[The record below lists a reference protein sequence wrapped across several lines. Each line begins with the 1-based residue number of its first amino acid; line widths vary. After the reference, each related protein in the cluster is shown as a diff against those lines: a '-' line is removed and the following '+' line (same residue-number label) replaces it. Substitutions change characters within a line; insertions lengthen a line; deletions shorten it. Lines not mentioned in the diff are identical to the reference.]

1 MAANNPNAIQ
11 RALYRALSQGAD
23 AKIAE
28 AKATILIYLTS
39 PVGIGEHP
47 QHIEE
52 MGKLLDTIAQAED
65 RKAMLQKHF
74 TAYEE

>member
-28 AKATILIYLTS
+28 AKATVLIYLTS

-65 RKAMLQKHF
+65 RKAMLEKHF
-74 TAYEE
+74 LAYAE

>member
-1 MAANNPNAIQ
+1 MAANNANLVQ
-11 RALYRALSQGAD
+11 RALYRALQQGAD

-28 AKATILIYLTS
+28 AKATVLIYLAS

-47 QHIEE
+47 QHIDE

-65 RKAMLQKHF
+65 RKAMLEKHF
-74 TAYEE
+74 AAYAE